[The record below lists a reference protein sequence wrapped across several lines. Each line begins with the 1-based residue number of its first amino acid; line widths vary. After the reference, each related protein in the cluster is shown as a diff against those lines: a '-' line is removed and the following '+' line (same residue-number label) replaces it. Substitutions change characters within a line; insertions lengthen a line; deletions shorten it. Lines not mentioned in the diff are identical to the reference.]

1 MPSLRRWR
9 LALALILLAS
19 QACRVSPASFSL
31 PPEAT
36 PSRMPVSVS
45 PIPSMQAMPG
55 AWIPAPGTSWQWQL
69 TGLPV
74 DLGVEAEVYDLDLFD
89 TDAGTIAAL
98 HARGA
103 HAICYLSAGSW
114 EEWRPD
120 AGAFAPEVIG
130 EKYVGWAG
138 ERWLDIR
145 RIDLLS
151 PLMTTRLR
159 LCRDKGFD
167 AVEPDNLDGYAND
180 TGFPIT
186 YQDQLRYNRWLA
198 SEAHALGL
206 SIGLKNDPDQM
217 ADLVSDFDWALT
229 EDCYDQGWCESA
241 SPFLQAGKAVFAAE
255 YTDTG
260 VDFKQACAQLPQAG
274 FSLILKDRQL
284 SAWREV
290 CPLTP

>member
-1 MPSLRRWR
+1 MLCLRRWR
-9 LALALILLAS
+9 LALSLMLLTS

-36 PSRMPVSVS
+36 PSNTPVSVS
-45 PIPSMQAMPG
+45 PSPTIHASPG
-55 AWIPAPGTSWQWQL
+55 AWIPARGISWQWQL

-74 DLGVEAEVYDLDLFD
+74 DLGVEAEVYDLDLFE
-89 TDAGTIAAL
+89 TDAGTIAAV

-114 EEWRPD
+114 EDWRPD

-130 EKYVGWAG
+130 KKYVGWAG

-145 RIDLLS
+145 RIDLLA
-151 PLMTTRLR
+151 PLMAARLR

-167 AVEPDNLDGYAND
+167 AVEPDNLDGYTND
-180 TGFPIT
+180 TGFPVT
-186 YQDQLRYNRWLA
+186 EQDQLRYNRWLA
-198 SEAHALGL
+198 FEAHALGL

-229 EDCYDQGWCESA
+229 EDCYDQGWCRSA

-260 VDFKQACAQLPQAG
+260 VDFDGACAQLQQAG
-274 FSLILKDRQL
+274 FSLILKDRDL
-284 SAWREV
+284 SAWREE
-290 CPLTP
+290 CHPEP

>member
-1 MPSLRRWR
+1 MSSLRRWR
-9 LALALILLAS
+9 LALSLMLLTG
-19 QACRVSPASFSL
+19 QACSASPPFTTQ
-31 PPEAT
+31 PPEPAPWT
-36 PSRMPVSVS
+36 TPVSVS
-45 PIPSMQAMPG
+45 PIPSMQAMQG

-103 HAICYLSAGSW
+103 HAICYLSAGSL
-114 EEWRPD
+114 EDWRPD
-120 AGAFAPEVIG
+120 ATDFPKEVIG

-145 RIDLLS
+145 RVDLLA
-151 PLMTTRLR
+151 PLIAARLR

-167 AVEPDNLDGYAND
+167 AVEPDNLDGYTND

-186 YQDQLRYNRWLA
+186 DQDQLRFNRWLA
-198 SEAHALGL
+198 YEAHALGL

-260 VDFKQACAQLPQAG
+260 VDFDGACAQLQQAG
-274 FSLILKDRQL
+274 FSLILKERDL
-284 SAWREV
+284 TAWREG
-290 CPLTP
+290 CPPGP

>member
-1 MPSLRRWR
+1 MHCMRRWR
-9 LALALILLAS
+9 LALSLMLLTG
-19 QACRVSPASFSL
+19 QACSASPTSTTQPSD
-31 PPEAT
+31 PEPWKT
-36 PSRMPVSVS
+36 PVSVS

-69 TGLPV
+69 TGFPV
-74 DLGVEAEVYDLDLFD
+74 DLGVEADVYDLDLFD

-103 HAICYLSAGSW
+103 HVICYLSAGSW
-114 EEWRPD
+114 EDWRPD

-145 RIDLLS
+145 RIDLLA
-151 PLMTTRLR
+151 PLMTARLR

-167 AVEPDNLDGYAND
+167 AVEPDNIDGYTND

-186 YQDQLRYNRWLA
+186 DQEQLRYNRWLA

-206 SIGLKNDPDQM
+206 SIGLKNDPDQT
-217 ADLVSDFDWALT
+217 ADLASDFDWALT

-241 SPFLQAGKAVFAAE
+241 SPFLEAGKAVFAAE

-260 VDFKQACAQLPQAG
+260 VDFDGACAQLQPAG
-274 FSLILKDRQL
+274 FSLILKDRDL

-290 CPLTP
+290 CPLEP